1 MTTRTD
7 LLKGAQ
13 TLTEEIDWE
22 ATYREYLP
30 RVYNFFRY
38 RLGDRAL
45 AEDLT
50 AATFEKAWRGR
61 SRFRRDLSAFSTWL
75 FTIARNVA
83 IDHFRKKEPDIPL
96 EAIREQ
102 ADPKSLE
109 ETVQRNHDF
118 ARLSTLLSQLPS
130 REREVIAFKYGA
142 GLNNREI
149 AHLTR
154 LSASNVGIILYRVVE
169 KLRAEMEDHHER

>member
-1 MTTRTD
+1 MTTRSY
-7 LLKGAQ
+7 LLKGAH
-13 TLTEEIDWE
+13 TLAEEIDWE

-30 RVYNFFRY
+30 RIYNFFRY

-50 AATFEKAWRGR
+50 AATFEKAWRER

-96 EAIREQ
+96 EVLREQ

-118 ARLSTLLSQLPS
+118 ARLSILLSQLPA

-149 AHLTR
+149 ASLTR

>member
-1 MTTRTD
+1 
-7 LLKGAQ
+7 LA
-13 TLTEEIDWE
+13 EEIDWE

-30 RVYNFFRY
+30 RIYNFFRY

-50 AATFEKAWRGR
+50 AVTFEKAWHAR

-83 IDHFRKKEPDIPL
+83 IDHFRSRKQDVPL
-96 EAIREQ
+96 DGVDEQ
-102 ADPKSLE
+102 VDPTSLE
-109 ETVQRNHDF
+109 EVVQRNHDA
-118 ARLSTLLSQLPS
+118 ARLSILLSQLPE
-130 REREVIAFKYGA
+130 RERELVAFKYGA

-169 KLRAEMEDHHER
+169 KLRTEMEDHHER

>member
-1 MTTRTD
+1 MTTQTRT
-7 LLKGAQ
+7 LEGAHA
-13 TLTEEIDWE
+13 LTEEIDWE

-50 AATFEKAWRGR
+50 ATTFEKAWRGR

-83 IDHFRKKEPDIPL
+83 VDYFRKKEQDIPL
-96 EAIREQ
+96 EIIQEQ

-109 ETVQRNHDF
+109 ETVQCNHDF
-118 ARLSTLLSQLPS
+118 ARLSILLSQLPA
-130 REREVIAFKYGA
+130 REREVLAFKYGA

>member
-1 MTTRTD
+1 MTTRSY
-7 LLKGAQ
+7 LLKGAHD
-13 TLTEEIDWE
+13 LAEEIDWE

-38 RLGDRAL
+38 RLSDQAL

-50 AATFEKAWRGR
+50 AVTFEKAWHGR

-83 IDHFRKKEPDIPL
+83 IDYFRKKEQDIRL
-96 EAIREQ
+96 DAIREQ

-109 ETVQRNHDF
+109 EIVQRNHDF
-118 ARLSTLLSQLPS
+118 ARLNTLLAQLS
-130 REREVIAFKYGA
+130 ARERELVAFKYGA

-149 AHLTR
+149 ANLTR
-154 LSASNVGIILYRVVE
+154 LSASNVAIILYRVVG
-169 KLRAEMEDHHER
+169 KLRVKMEDNHER

>member
-1 MTTRTD
+1 
-7 LLKGAQ
+7 
-13 TLTEEIDWE
+13 LTEEIDWE

-38 RLGDRAL
+38 RLDDRAL

-61 SRFRRDLSAFSTWL
+61 LRFRRDLSAFSTWL

-83 IDHFRKKEPDIPL
+83 IDHFRKKEQDIPL
-96 EAIREQ
+96 EVIREQ

-109 ETVQRNHDF
+109 EMVQRNHDF
-118 ARLSTLLSQLPS
+118 ARLSTLLSQLS
-130 REREVIAFKYGA
+130 VREREVIAFKYGA

-149 AHLTR
+149 ANLTW

-169 KLRAEMEDHHER
+169 KLRAEMEDHNER